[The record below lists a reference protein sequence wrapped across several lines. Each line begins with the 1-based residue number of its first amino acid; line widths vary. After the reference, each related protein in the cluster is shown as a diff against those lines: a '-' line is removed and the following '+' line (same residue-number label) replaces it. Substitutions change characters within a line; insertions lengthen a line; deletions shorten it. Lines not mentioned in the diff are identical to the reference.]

1 MTPNVKVFIMLVV
14 LAAVSMAAAFFDLR
28 LALGITAGIM
38 LFALNYLAI
47 TFTVKGIVSGD
58 GQPVQ
63 KAVSVVM
70 IYTGKILVIGA
81 AVFAVIKFREVIS
94 IKGFLAGVFAATAAV
109 LIGHTLLFK
118 EKKKTI

>member
-1 MTPNVKVFIMLVV
+1 MTPNVKVFILLVV
-14 LAAVSMAAAFFDLR
+14 MAAASMAAAFFDIR
-28 LALGITAGIM
+28 LALGITAGVM

-47 TFTVKGIVSGD
+47 TFTVKGIVSGS

-70 IYTGKILVIGA
+70 IYMGKILVIGA

-118 EKKKTI
+118 ENKKTI